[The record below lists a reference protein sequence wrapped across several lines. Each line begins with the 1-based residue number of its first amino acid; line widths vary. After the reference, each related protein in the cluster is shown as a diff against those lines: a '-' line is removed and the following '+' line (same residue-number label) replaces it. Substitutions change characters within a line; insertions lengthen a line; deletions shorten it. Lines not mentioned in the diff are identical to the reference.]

1 MFLASNLSK
10 KSIVKKK
17 TISKIPSSNPSKMKH
32 SVSFASTTNTSQL
45 KNNASKKSILK
56 SQNIHPVIQSPQL
69 TKRIPKLSIFT
80 DEDNLNDTHLE
91 ELLEIEGKK
100 MLSNLSETFKMT
112 AGGKFIINTQVFKN
126 HKADIE
132 NKDYISNL
140 ICSKR
145 ISAKRDIISKK
156 RNFNY
161 FSPQNSTLKNKNIY
175 QKIIDK
181 NIIRNKQKEN
191 NHKKKTI
198 NKTDIVNFLI
208 TATEEKKIINHNKVN
223 SNGLLSST
231 SRSKLS
237 YVPSIKSI
245 STKTDKS
252 MMRAY
257 KI

>member
-1 MFLASNLSK
+1 MFLVSNLSK

-17 TISKIPSSNPSKMKH
+17 TISKIPCSNPSKMKH

-45 KNNASKKSILK
+45 KNNTSKKSILK
-56 SQNIHPVIQSPQL
+56 SQNIHPVIKSPQL
-69 TKRIPKLSIFT
+69 TKKIPKLSINT
-80 DEDNLNDTHLE
+80 DEDNMNDTHLE

-112 AGGKFIINTQVFKN
+112 TGGKFIINTQVFKN

-140 ICSKR
+140 IYSKR
-145 ISAKRDIISKK
+145 MTTKREISKK

-161 FSPQNSTLKNKNIY
+161 FSPQNSTFKNKNIY

-191 NHKKKTI
+191 IHKKKTI

-208 TATEEKKIINHNKVN
+208 TATEEKKKISHNKVN
-223 SNGLLSST
+223 SNGMSSSS

-237 YVPSIKSI
+237 YVPSVKSI